1 MPSFS
6 NEVKTEVLKSITDKD
21 KRYACLYGMLLCCKS
36 IPDGRISFNTE
47 SEELPQ
53 LFRRLIKSV
62 FSSEIAVT
70 VESFKKKN
78 GTPMFQVS
86 IHSNEHTAMILDK
99 YKINTSD
106 PRLELYNIANNSL
119 STFLAG
125 AFLISGSVSDPYK
138 EYHLEFSLCSQG
150 LAEDIR
156 ALLLEMDVHGRII
169 DRKGMKILYIKN
181 SENIEDTLTFIG
193 ASQSTIALMKVKI
206 YKDMCNKA
214 NRMANCDT
222 ANIDKAVAAA
232 ARQIEDINTIKKL
245 GGFHKLSPELKEVC
259 ELRLENTEMTLK
271 EIGELL
277 SKPIGRS
284 GVARRFSKIAETAKQ
299 LREQNNG

>member
-6 NEVKTEVLKSITDKD
+6 NEVKKEILKSITDKD

-36 IPDGRISFNTE
+36 IQGGEISFNTE
-47 SEELPQ
+47 SEELPGV
-53 LFRRLIKSV
+53 FRKLIKSV
-62 FSSEIAVT
+62 FSDKIIVKVEESHKKSGTAVY
-70 VESFKKKN
+70 
-78 GTPMFQVS
+78 QVS
-86 IHSNEHTAMILDK
+86 IEDKQHTAEILGK
-99 YKINTSD
+99 YKISTSD
-106 PRLELYNIANNSL
+106 PRLELYNIANNSM

-138 EYHLEFSLCSQG
+138 EYHLEFTLSNEG

-156 ALLLEMDVHGRII
+156 QLLLEMDVHGKITP
-169 DRKGMKILYIKN
+169 RKGMSILYIKN

-193 ASQSTIALMKVKI
+193 AAQSTIELMNVKI

-222 ANIDKAVAAA
+222 ANIDKAIAAA
-232 ARQIEDINTIKKL
+232 ARQIEDINTIKKF
-245 GGFHKLSPELKEVC
+245 GEFDKLSPELKEVC
-259 ELRLENTEMTLK
+259 QLRLENTEMTLK

-284 GVARRFSKIAETAKQ
+284 GVARRFGKIADMAKQ
-299 LREQNNG
+299 LREQK